1 MKRRLEETWAVVLAA
16 GSGSRLSGAGLSLRK
31 QYIEYKGVPLFW
43 HSART
48 FSRIAAVKGIV
59 FVFPEADLKRMRRT
73 VKDLFKTDDL
83 GLRFEVVAGGD
94 RRQDSVR
101 HGLAALPRECDA
113 VLVHDSARPFA
124 SASMIRS
131 LVEGLEQGAQGVIP
145 ATEVTDTVKR
155 VDGETVIET
164 LVRSELRAVQTPQ
177 AFMVEVLREAHTKAE
192 AEGWDVTDD
201 ASMVERLAE
210 VRVVPGKPN
219 NIKIT
224 TPEDLKTLERR
235 KTLMPCT
242 GWGYD
247 VHRYGGDRP
256 MVLGGVPIAGAPD
269 IKAHSDGDVLLH
281 ALMDAVLGCMGG
293 GDIGR
298 HFPDSDPRW
307 DGADSAI
314 LLREVLV
321 MAEKA
326 GIRIVHADLT
336 VIAQVPRL
344 SPHADQ
350 IARNVLRLLA
360 LEPHQVNF
368 KATTEEKLGFTGEK
382 KGIKAVACVTALRE
396 V

>member
-1 MKRRLEETWAVVLAA
+1 MKRRLDETWAVLLAA
-16 GSGSRLSGAGLSLRK
+16 GSSTRLRDAGGGVRK

-48 FSRIAAVKGIV
+48 LSRIAAMKGVV
-59 FVFPEADLKRMRRT
+59 FVFPEADLKHMRRT

-83 GLRFEVVAGGD
+83 GLRFEVVAGGE

-101 HGLAALPRECDA
+101 HGLEALPRECDA

-124 SASMIRS
+124 SASMIQS
-131 LVEGLEQGAQGVIP
+131 LVEALEDGAQGVVP
-145 ATEVTDTVKR
+145 AIEVSDTIKR
-155 VDGETVIET
+155 VDGGAVSET

-177 AFMVEVLREAHTKAE
+177 AFVTDILRRAHERAE

-210 VRVVPGKPN
+210 VRIVPGEAA

-224 TPEDLKTLERR
+224 TPGDLEALKQPRTLV
-235 KTLMPCT
+235 PCT

-247 VHRYGGDRP
+247 VHRYGGERP
-256 MVLGGVPIAGAPD
+256 MVLGGVPIAGAPQ

-281 ALMDAVLGCMGG
+281 ALMDAILGCFGG

-298 HFPDSDPRW
+298 HFPDTDPRW
-307 DGADSAI
+307 DGADSSI

-321 MAEKA
+321 LAEKA
-326 GIRIVHADLT
+326 GVRIVHADLT

-344 SPHADQ
+344 APHADQ
-350 IARNVLRLLA
+350 IARNLGRLLA
-360 LEPHQVNF
+360 LDPHQVNF

-396 V
+396 I